1 MVWGIQCIE
10 SESEDSENN
19 IDKENEPPLAMPP
32 DDATA
37 EELRDVS
44 ITL

>member
-1 MVWGIQCIE
+1 MARGIQCIE
-10 SESEDSENN
+10 SESEDSEDNV
-19 IDKENEPPLAMPP
+19 DKENELPLAMPP